1 MPQKKTRKRDPIK
14 RSHARPD
21 AVKDLGDGI
30 SIKARFWL
38 EKEGSTYL
46 ASGRIDLLKQLSV
59 SGSISAAA
67 EAMGISYHH
76 AWTMIDKMNE
86 LAKEPLIIATP
97 GGKGGG
103 GTELTEKGKQVLA
116 KFEDIQRA
124 FQELIAEIN
133 VSFND

>member
-1 MPQKKTRKRDPIK
+1 MAQKKVRKRNPMK
-14 RSHARPD
+14 RSNARPD
-21 AVKDLGDGI
+21 AVKELGDDV

-38 EKEGSTYL
+38 EKNGSTYL
-46 ASGRIDLLKQLSV
+46 ASGRIDLLKQLAKF
-59 SGSISAAA
+59 GSISGAA

-76 AWTMIDKMNE
+76 AWSMVDKMNE

-103 GTELTEKGKQVLA
+103 GTELTEKGKMVLA
-116 KFEDIQRA
+116 KFEEIRNN